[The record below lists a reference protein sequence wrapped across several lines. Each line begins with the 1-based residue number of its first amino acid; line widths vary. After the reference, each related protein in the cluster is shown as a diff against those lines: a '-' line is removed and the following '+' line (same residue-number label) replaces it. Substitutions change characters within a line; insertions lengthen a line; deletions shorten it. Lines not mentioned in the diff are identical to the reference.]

1 MALQHIIVPLYIYPE
16 ERAWAPLAAAAR
28 RHANINFLVII
39 NPNNGPGEGPLPDG
53 SYTASLHQLQSIP
66 NIQLLGYVH
75 CTYGRRPL
83 EDVCRDV
90 DRYYSWNA
98 QLLRVDGI
106 FIDEVPSAA
115 EAVPYMAHLAG
126 HVRSVWTCHSTVAS
140 GVLVFNPGVVVDTT
154 LVELADYVVAFEQ
167 AHEQWRVLRGEHE
180 ALPRE
185 ICRKALAIV
194 HTTTS
199 EDGSL
204 EEVLQDAKGAGFAG
218 VYITDQHGGGFTRWP
233 AQWDKFVQLLS
244 YDQTAREE
252 T

>member
-1 MALQHIIVPLYIYPE
+1 MALQHIIVPLYIYPVE
-16 ERAWAPLAAAAR
+16 QAWEPLAAAAK

-39 NPNNGPGEGPLPDG
+39 NPNNGPGAEPLPDG
-53 SYTASLHQLQSIP
+53 SYTASLHHLQRIS

-83 EDVCRDV
+83 QDVCRDV
-90 DRYYSWNA
+90 DRYYSWNT
-98 QLLRVDGI
+98 QQLRVDGI
-106 FIDEVPSAA
+106 FVDEVPSAA
-115 EAVPYMAHLAG
+115 ETVPYMAHLAR
-126 HVRSVWTCHSTVAS
+126 HVRSVWTCHSMAVG
-140 GVLVFNPGVVVDTT
+140 GVLVFNPGVVVHAD

-167 AHEQWRVLRGEHE
+167 AHEQWRMLRGGHR
-180 ALPRE
+180 ALHPQV
-185 ICRKALAIV
+185 CSKTLAIV
-194 HTTTS
+194 HTTSS
-199 EDGSL
+199 EEGSL

-244 YDQTAREE
+244 YHTARGG